1 LALQLCVLTGKFLYE
16 KWCIVFVSLQS
27 VMKHAGKNN
36 LKNVNSLTLGD
47 DKPKID
53 TGQKISSNHHIG
65 ASPAQVSQLS
75 FEKERMGVG

>member
-1 LALQLCVLTGKFLYE
+1 
-16 KWCIVFVSLQS
+16 
-27 VMKHAGKNN
+27 MKHAGKNN

-75 FEKERMGVG
+75 FEQERNGPWIGQQVHAVTEFVPILSFIYVDSSLV

>member
-1 LALQLCVLTGKFLYE
+1 
-16 KWCIVFVSLQS
+16 
-27 VMKHAGKNN
+27 MKHAGKNN

-53 TGQKISSNHHIG
+53 TGQKVSSNHHIG

-75 FEKERMGVG
+75 SFEQERNGPWIGQQVHAATESVPILSFISVDSSLV

>member
-1 LALQLCVLTGKFLYE
+1 
-16 KWCIVFVSLQS
+16 
-27 VMKHAGKNN
+27 MKQAGKNN

-75 FEKERMGVG
+75 FEKGKSGLWIGQQVHAVMEFVPIFFVYLR